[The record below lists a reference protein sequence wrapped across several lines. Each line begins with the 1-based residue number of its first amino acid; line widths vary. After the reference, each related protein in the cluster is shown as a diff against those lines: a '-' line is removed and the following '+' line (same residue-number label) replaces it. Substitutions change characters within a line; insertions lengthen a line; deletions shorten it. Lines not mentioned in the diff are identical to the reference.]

1 MKTREEQKKRNE
13 GAIPKFISSAHVDE
27 TNITAEVRGNVIIVV
42 NGDKVVKL
50 EKKIQY
56 DHDVDEADPPQITEE
71 QNSNVDLKDMGMGPA
86 MSNYS
91 IREMLIQQGSKAVQN
106 IDCEFKEVHCLKQA
120 FDNAAVMA
128 GHRSGIQAR
137 IREVNPNIVFCDMQQ
152 SFSEFSS
159 CACSFSGCKFSY
171 IFGTLDCLFAFFSA
185 STRRWYILIEIT
197 GVTVKRPFITA
208 LERLMENVEN
218 ATTSLWRDT
227 LRDGTQKILQ
237 TKGLDLQQCTFKL
250 IISLECFS
258 TSKSRQNSGRCVG
271 IFYRNL
277 L

>member
-1 MKTREEQKKRNE
+1 MDD
-13 GAIPKFISSAHVDE
+13 I
-27 TNITAEVRGNVIIVV
+27 NI
-42 NGDKVVKL
+42 
-50 EKKIQY
+50 Q
-56 DHDVDEADPPQITEE
+56 
-71 QNSNVDLKDMGMGPA
+71 
-86 MSNYS
+86 
-91 IREMLIQQGSKAVQN
+91 
-106 IDCEFKEVHCLKQA
+106 HCLKQA

-137 IREVNPNIVFCDMQQ
+137 IREVNPNIVFVTCNNH
-152 SFSEFSS
+152 SLNLAAVHAALVVANSVTFL
-159 CACSFSGCKFSY
+159 
-171 IFGTLDCLFAFFSA
+171 GTLDCLFAFFSA

-197 GVTVKRPFITA
+197 GVTVKRPCETRWSSRSDAVKVIHTKFTEVITA

-218 ATTSLWRDT
+218 ATTRSDAVLIFQVMLSFSFLTFISLWRDT